1 MGIIIGISSSMLN
14 LVFVIYTANHPSTYL
29 TVVIMGSRGEDKQ
42 YVSKHRTMKRYA
54 KSSLTAL

>member
-1 MGIIIGISSSMLN
+1 MLN